1 MSGKLKAGTGDGLRL
16 DSNPRTTE
24 INCGG
29 ARLQSQ
35 HLGVEDRRSEVQGHL
50 LFHSEFEV
58 SPVYVRVCQ
67 KSQKGMGIKLSGRTL
82 A

>member
-1 MSGKLKAGTGDGLRL
+1 MSGKLKAGTGDGPRF

-29 ARLQSQ
+29 ACLQSQ

-58 SPVYVRVCQ
+58 SPVYMSLSE
-67 KSQKGMGIKLSGRTL
+67 SQKGMGIKLSGRTL